1 MNTYS
6 GTYQVQGGEAYSA
19 TFSFLK
25 DKLNIHFKDEH
36 GNDRNVFWYYDEII
50 KENFRQQ
57 GSVTVRYGGY
67 PAQAI
72 ETRQPGFVE
81 ELEQRLQKQNKNFL
95 LKTFG
100 HALPFLRI
108 LFFIILL
115 LVAAYIWVVPYMAGR
130 MAEKVPVS
138 YEENLGDAMFSSMK
152 SGFIIDDKK
161 TMYINDFFNEL
172 KINTPYKIHITVVKD
187 DVPNAFAMP
196 GGNIVV
202 YDKILA
208 GIDDYSE
215 LAALLSHEF
224 THVQNRHTT
233 KSLFRNFSSS
243 AFLSVILGNAGAV
256 SDVII
261 SNANNLKNLSYGRS
275 LEKEADMNGV
285 KILSERKIDCNGFI
299 GLFNML
305 KKQNNIEVAEWMS
318 SHPDLQNRIDYIRK
332 SPDFNK
338 NGVNEDETLKGI
350 FLKIKTA
357 E

>member
-1 MNTYS
+1 MTTFK
-6 GTYQVQGGEAYSA
+6 GTYTMQGGDPYPA

-50 KENFRQQ
+50 KENFRQH
-57 GSVTVRYGGY
+57 GAVTVRYSGF
-67 PAQAI
+67 PAQII
-72 ETRQPGFVE
+72 ETRQSDFVA
-81 ELEQRLQKQNKNFL
+81 ELEQHIQKQDKKFL

-108 LFFIILL
+108 IFIIILL
-115 LVAAYIWVVPYMAGR
+115 LIAAYIWVVPYMAGR

-138 YEENLGDAMFSSMK
+138 YEENLGNAMFSSMK
-152 SGFIIDDKK
+152 TGFRIDEKK

-172 KINTPYKIHITVVKD
+172 KINSSYKIHITVVKD

-202 YDKILA
+202 YDKIIA
-208 GIDDYSE
+208 EMNDYSE

-233 KSLFRNFSSS
+233 KSLFRSLGGS
-243 AFLSVILGNAGAV
+243 AFLSVILGNVGGV

-261 SNANNLKNLSYGRS
+261 NNANNLKNLSYGRS
-275 LEKEADMNGV
+275 LEKEADINGV
-285 KILSERKIDCNGFI
+285 KILSERKIDCHGFT
-299 GLFNML
+299 GLFTML
-305 KKQNNIEVAEWMS
+305 KKQNNVEVAEWMS
-318 SHPDLQNRIDYIRK
+318 SHPDLQSRIDYIKK

-338 NGVNEDETLKGI
+338 NGLSDNETLKTI
-350 FLKIKTA
+350 FLKLKTGD
-357 E
+357 

>member
-1 MNTYS
+1 MNNFK
-6 GTYQVQGGEAYSA
+6 GTYQMQGGEPYSA

-57 GSVTVRYGGY
+57 GIVTVKYSGF
-67 PAQAI
+67 PAQVI
-72 ETRQPGFVE
+72 ETRQHDFAT
-81 ELEQRLQKQNKNFL
+81 ELEQHIQKQEKKVL

-100 HALPFLRI
+100 HALPFLRV
-108 LFFIILL
+108 LFIIILL
-115 LVAAYIWVVPYMAGR
+115 LIAVYIWIVPYMAGR
-130 MAEKVPVS
+130 MADKVPVS
-138 YEENLGDAMFSSMK
+138 YEENLGNAMYSSMK
-152 SGFIIDDKK
+152 TGFIIDEKK

-208 GIDDYSE
+208 GMNDYSE

-233 KSLFRNFSSS
+233 KSLFRSLSGS
-243 AFLSVILGNAGAV
+243 AFLSIIFGNIGGV

-261 SNANNLKNLSYGRS
+261 NDANNLKSLSYGRS

-305 KKQNNIEVAEWMS
+305 KKQSNIEVAEWMS
-318 SHPDLQNRIDYIRK
+318 SHPDLQKRIDYIK
-332 SPDFNK
+332 KAPDFNK
-338 NGVNEDETLKGI
+338 NGVSDSETLKAI
-350 FLKIKTA
+350 FLKLKTG

>member
-1 MNTYS
+1 MHG
-6 GTYQVQGGEAYSA
+6 GTEYAA

-57 GSVTVRYGGY
+57 GSVIVKYTGF
-67 PAQAI
+67 PAQVI
-72 ETRQPGFVE
+72 ETRQSGFAG
-81 ELEQRLQKQNKNFL
+81 ELEQHIQQQDKKFL

-100 HALPFLRI
+100 HALPFLRV
-108 LFFIILL
+108 LFIIILL
-115 LVAAYIWVVPYMAGR
+115 LIAVYIWVVPYMAGR

-138 YEENLGDAMFSSMK
+138 YEENLGNAMFSSMK
-152 SGFIIDDKK
+152 TGFTIDEKK
-161 TMYINDFFNEL
+161 TMYINDFFSEL
-172 KINTPYKIHITVVKD
+172 KINTPYKIRITVVKE

-202 YDKILA
+202 YDKIIT
-208 GIDDYSE
+208 GMDNYTE

-233 KSLFRNFSSS
+233 KSLFRSLNGS
-243 AFLSVILGNAGAV
+243 AFLSVILGNIGGV

-261 SNANNLKNLSYGRS
+261 NNANNLKNLSYGRS

-285 KILSERKIDCNGFI
+285 RILSERRINCNGFI
-299 GLFNML
+299 GLFAML
-305 KKQNNIEVAEWMS
+305 KKQSNIEMAEWMS
-318 SHPDLQNRIDYIRK
+318 SHPDLQNRIDYIQK

-338 NGVNEDETLKGI
+338 NGVSENETLKAI
-350 FLKIKTA
+350 FQRIKTG